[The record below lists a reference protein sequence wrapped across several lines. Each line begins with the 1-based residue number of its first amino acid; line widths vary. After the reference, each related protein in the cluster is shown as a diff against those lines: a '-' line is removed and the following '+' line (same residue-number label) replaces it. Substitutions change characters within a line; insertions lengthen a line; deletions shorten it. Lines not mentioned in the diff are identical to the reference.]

1 MYNLFVS
8 ENGEAYHGGPWQNEQ
23 SRCVREYTSD
33 AIQERFGSF
42 DDDADF
48 DDDTAWKVRKTTVK
62 VIEALFASCPAIVR
76 PSWILYIQMLSNRF
90 TERVNHVKVD
100 VLKTF

>member
-48 DDDTAWKVRKTTVK
+48 DAVPNCNQIYKM
-62 VIEALFASCPAIVR
+62 IELQVVVLIA
-76 PSWILYIQMLSNRF
+76 PS
-90 TERVNHVKVD
+90 
-100 VLKTF
+100 